1 VAKASRLPPALAGR
15 VGDEDVAM
23 SLTAVFRLALQALGR
38 NKMRSAL
45 TMLGVIIGVGAV
57 ICSVAVGQGASN
69 QIQQQIAN
77 LGDNMVWIEAGS
89 RSVNGVYT
97 GAKGTKTLVLADAK
111 AIEQQ
116 VPLVFNVSP
125 HVDTNVH
132 LVYQNQNW
140 FTAVRGVPPDYLA
153 VRRWVIARGSAF
165 SQDDV
170 DHAANVCLLGQTV
183 VTNLFG
189 REDPVGQ
196 TMRVQNLPCRVIGVL
211 MAKGQSPSGQDQ
223 DDTLIMPFTTVQRK
237 IKGIDW
243 LDDIMCSAA
252 SPAAIAPAEK
262 QIAALLRERHHL
274 RADEDDDF
282 NLRHPAEIAKAGAE
296 SQRIMTILLA
306 SIASVSLLV
315 GGIGIMNIML
325 VSVTERTREI
335 GLRLAV
341 GAKGGDVRLQFL
353 GEATVLSLLGGSLGV
368 LLGVA
373 GSRLVA
379 TALRWPTAVP
389 LQALV
394 MAVVFSGAV
403 GIFFGYYPAHKAA
416 NLDPIDA
423 LRFE

>member
-1 VAKASRLPPALAGR
+1 
-15 VGDEDVAM
+15 M
-23 SLTAVFRLALQALGR
+23 SLLAVFRLALQALAR
-38 NKMRSAL
+38 NKMRSVL

-69 QIQQQIAN
+69 QIQQQISN

-97 GAKGTKTLVLADAK
+97 GAKGTKTLVLADAR
-111 AIEQQ
+111 AIQQQ

-140 FTAVRGVPPDYLA
+140 FTAVRGVPPEYLA
-153 VRRWVIARGSAF
+153 VRRWVVERGSVF

-189 REDPVGQ
+189 REDPIGK
-196 TMRVQNLPCRVIGVL
+196 TMRVQNLPCRIIGVL

-223 DDTLIMPFTTVQRK
+223 DDTLMMPFTTVQRK

-252 SPAAIAPAEK
+252 SAAAIAPAEK

-306 SIASVSLLV
+306 SIASVSLIV

-341 GAKGGDVRLQFL
+341 GARGADVRMQFL
-353 GEATVLSLLGGSLGV
+353 GEATVLSLLGGSVGV
-368 LLGVA
+368 LVGVA

-379 TALRWPTAVP
+379 TTLQWPTDVP
-389 LQALV
+389 LQALLV
-394 MAVVFSGAV
+394 AVVFSGAV
-403 GIFFGYYPAHKAA
+403 GVFFGYYPAHKAA